1 MMNLFVAS
9 IFCFFYFLAEVKVFF
24 AANNGSITP

>member
-1 MMNLFVAS
+1 MMNLFAAF
-9 IFCFFYFLAEVKVFF
+9 IFCFFYFLRKVKVFF